1 MTMPVMN
8 NVTVLVRRSELAV
21 EPRLSILH
29 KHRRSLLRRLE
40 QAHRTALD
48 DDRLPKLCLRLE
60 AADGSFGRA
69 EPNGQHVSPHGR
81 ER

>member
-1 MTMPVMN
+1 MPVMN

-60 AADGSFGRA
+60 ANGDPRPRGAKRSTRFTTGPRA
-69 EPNGQHVSPHGR
+69 VA
-81 ER
+81 